1 MCSDSCHDQW
11 EAVFY
16 RLTYFIGK
24 QKENEIIWGKNKKN
38 VIEVHGKQEDDESKY
53 VGKVRGRKRYNRD
66 KKHFAIE
73 ILHFANLVC
82 EFWA

>member
-11 EAVFY
+11 EAVCY

-38 VIEVHGKQEDDESKY
+38 VIDVHGKQEDDESKY

-73 ILHFANLVC
+73 ILRFANLVC